1 VAAHRHYNMDCRS
14 DGVNPIGAQEHSL
27 VGARLGC
34 RRFQLVRDISA
45 QLGAAALFA
54 ASFRKKM
61 E

>member
-1 VAAHRHYNMDCRS
+1 MDCRS